1 MSATETLR
9 RNSRG
14 LWRAA
19 TTHPFI
25 DELGLGTL
33 PRAKFRRYFI
43 QDHVF
48 LRDLVKVAALAIA
61 RAPDTDSAR
70 AIAGFLNVLLGAED
84 ALFVRAF
91 RSLRV
96 PEKAWR
102 EAAPS
107 PVTAAFGDYLVSL
120 AYSGSFREVCCALYV
135 TEGAYLEWAGR
146 LRKRGARPGVRVYQE
161 WLDTHSDEALGPI
174 VRFLE
179 GVVNGAKRGE
189 GPSLRSVF
197 DQTCRYE
204 AAFWDMAYRKTGGA

>member
-1 MSATETLR
+1 MSVTETLK
-9 RNSRG
+9 RNSPR
-14 LWRAA
+14 LWLAA

-43 QDHVF
+43 QDYVF
-48 LRDLVKVAALAIA
+48 LRDLVKVSALAVA
-61 RAPDTDSAR
+61 KAPDTESAR
-70 AIAGFLNVLLGAED
+70 TMGGFLNVLLGAED

-96 PEKAWR
+96 TEKAWR
-102 EAAPS
+102 EADPS

-120 AYSGSFREVCCALYV
+120 AYSGTFREVCCALYV
-135 TEGAYLEWAGR
+135 TEGVYLEWAGL
-146 LRKRGARPGVRVYQE
+146 LRKRGARPGVRIYQE
-161 WLDTHSDEALGPI
+161 WLDIHSEEALGPT

-179 GVVNGAKRGE
+179 GVVNGSTRGE
-189 GPSLRSVF
+189 RPSLQRIF

-204 AAFWDMAYRKTGGA
+204 AAFWDMAYEGN

>member
-1 MSATETLR
+1 MSATETLK
-9 RNSRG
+9 RNSPG

-33 PRAKFRRYFI
+33 PRETFRRYFI
-43 QDHVF
+43 QDYVF
-48 LRDLVKVAALAIA
+48 VRDLVKVSALAVTK
-61 RAPDTDSAR
+61 APDMECAR
-70 AIAGFLNVLLGAED
+70 AIGGFLNVLLGAED

-96 PEKAWR
+96 PEEEWR
-102 EAAPS
+102 EADPS

-135 TEGAYLEWAGR
+135 TEAVYLEWAER
-146 LRKRGARPGVRVYQE
+146 LRKRGARPGVRIYQE
-161 WLDTHSDEALGPI
+161 WVDIHSEEALGPT

-179 GVVNGAKRGE
+179 RVVNGATRAE
-189 GPSLRSVF
+189 GPSLQRIF

-204 AAFWDMAYRKTGGA
+204 AAFWDMAYEGDR